1 MVKVKVRTGRGTG
14 TIEVDV
20 GDLKFSGEEFKKI
33 QAERKKAAGS
43 RTVSTGRV
51 LVEESFQIHQNQN
64 LDLQLKAKQEVLAE
78 VLVQEKAQH
87 KLLFGFYFSY
97 IFQRYLISQYQDFF
111 V

>member
-33 QAERKKAAGS
+33 QAERKKAAGN
-43 RTVSTGRV
+43 RTILQEEVR
-51 LVEESFQIHQNQN
+51 VEENFQTPQNQN
-64 LDLQLKAKQEVLAE
+64 LDLQPKVKQEVLVE
-78 VLVQEKAQH
+78 VLVQEKVQH

-97 IFQRYLISQYQDFF
+97 IFLIF
-111 V
+111 VIS